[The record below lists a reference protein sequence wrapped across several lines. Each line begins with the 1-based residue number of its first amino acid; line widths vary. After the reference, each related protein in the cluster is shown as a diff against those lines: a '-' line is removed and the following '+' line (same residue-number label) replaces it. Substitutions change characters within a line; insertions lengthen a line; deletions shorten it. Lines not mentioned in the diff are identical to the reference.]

1 MNRTKVAYL
10 SISAMAFVGLL
21 TYEGYTDRAIIPVP
35 GDKPTMGFGTT
46 DGVTMNSRTNPVEAV
61 QRALK
66 DAAKFEGAVK
76 TCVKVP
82 LHQYEYDAYISLSYN
97 IGQSAF
103 CSSTLVKKLNAGAYA
118 EACKELLRWDKFK
131 GQPLRGLTIRRQS
144 EYQLC
149 IGQS

>member
-1 MNRTKVAYL
+1 MNRARVASL
-10 SISAMAFVGLL
+10 SISAIAFVGLL
-21 TYEGYTDRAIIPVP
+21 TYEGYTDRAVIPVP
-35 GDKPTMGFGTT
+35 GDKPTMGFCTT

-97 IGQSAF
+97 IGSFAF
-103 CSSTLVKKLNAGAYA
+103 CKSSLVALLNQEKYE
-118 EACKELLRWDKFK
+118 EACKQILRWDKFK
-131 GQPLRGLTIRRQS
+131 GQPLKGLTIRRQS
-144 EYQLC
+144 EHQRC